1 MDYLVLVNKDNLLSR
16 DYVPKGLVEI
26 DEPSGEKVD
35 PNYVN
40 KLDELVYKEFKVM
53 QKAALLEGYEIFV
66 DSSYRSYDYQQR
78 VFDSL
83 VRDKGL
89 EHASKYCAVPGS
101 SEHQTGFAFDVI
113 SRRDG
118 VLIEKANEDDPELLW
133 LRDNSYKYGFIL
145 RYPKG
150 KEEITGYN
158 FEPWHFRY
166 VGKEASKEMHDNG
179 IATLEEYVFLK
190 QNKKIK

>member
-1 MDYLVLVNKDNLLSR
+1 LLSR

-190 QNKKIK
+190 QNKKMK